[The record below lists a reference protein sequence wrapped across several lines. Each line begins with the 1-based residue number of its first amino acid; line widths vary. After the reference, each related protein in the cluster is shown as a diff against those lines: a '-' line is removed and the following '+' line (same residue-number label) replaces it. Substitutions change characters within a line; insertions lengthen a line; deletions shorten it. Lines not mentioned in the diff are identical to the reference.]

1 MGYLMAGLLTVAIFV
16 MIMVLRKKEKHIQKI
31 NEEVKKVQR
40 QITLVQSKTF
50 DLEKIRDDI
59 WDSTN
64 TIHLYASV
72 SKENAKSESVK
83 QNQIEILKLTEN
95 IFGLI
100 EK

>member
-40 QITLVQSKTF
+40 QITLVQSKAF

>member
-1 MGYLMAGLLTVAIFV
+1 MGYLMAGLLAVAIFV